1 MLVLTLMGMLFCGQR
16 LPWKVRSIG
25 PLLFRSKLLLKMVH
39 EFTQIS
45 FDGTEC
51 FSIRIQLPLKMV
63 LSELKRIREN
73 NKIESVN

>member
-1 MLVLTLMGMLFCGQR
+1 
-16 LPWKVRSIG
+16 
-25 PLLFRSKLLLKMVH
+25 MVH

-73 NKIESVN
+73 NKMNLWINNLLLSGTYIDKVLETKALSIVHNIKS